1 MTTATRT
8 KTAPHTLAVGDILY
22 SSWGYSMTI
31 VNWYQVIAVTP
42 KMVTVAE
49 IHSFIVDGDGM
60 RGTSMPI
67 PNAFVEKRY
76 DWDEVKF
83 SRLVKDDRYIQ
94 INESETARRWDGEPK
109 YHDHWD

>member
-8 KTAPHTLAVGDILY
+8 KTQPHTFKVGDILY

-42 KMVTVAE
+42 KMITVAE
-49 IHSFIVDGDGM
+49 IESRLVDGDGM
-60 RGTSMPI
+60 RGTSKPL
-67 PNAFVEKRY
+67 PLAFKRKHY
-76 DWDEVKF
+76 DWDAVQFTRK
-83 SRLVKDDRYIQ
+83 VKDDRYIQ
-94 INESETARRWDGEPK
+94 INESETAQRWDGEPK